1 MCNKSAVSFVYNLET
16 MLTNT
21 KYNFLVQQYRNG
33 VYTYSFYMLKN
44 RMDADDVTQEVL
56 IRIWKNMNKFKLLSA
71 KSWIMKTTH
80 NLCLDF
86 LRRRK
91 KELEKNPYSTEDI
104 LEYTTDKQSEDPV
117 MLTENKI
124 NDTKVKEAI
133 KKLPEK
139 IRSVFVLYEIDGMK
153 YKEISKVLDLPINSV
168 KVYILR
174 ARKKL
179 QNELQLLR

>member
-1 MCNKSAVSFVYNLET
+1 
-16 MLTNT
+16 
-21 KYNFLVQQYRNG
+21 
-33 VYTYSFYMLKN
+33 MLKN

-86 LRRRK
+86 LRKRK
-91 KELEKNPYSTEDI
+91 KELDKNPLSIDDI
-104 LEYTTDKQSEDPV
+104 LDYTTNKQSENPV
-117 MLTENKI
+117 TTTENKI

-133 KKLPEK
+133 KRLPKK
-139 IRSVFVLYEIDGMK
+139 IRSAFVLYEIDGMK
-153 YKEISKVLDLPINSV
+153 YKEISKVLDIPINSV

-174 ARKKL
+174 ARKNL

>member
-1 MCNKSAVSFVYNLET
+1 

-21 KYNFLVQQYRNG
+21 KYNFLVQQYRNR

-80 NLCLDF
+80 NLCIDF
-86 LRRRK
+86 LRKRK
-91 KELEKNPYSTEDI
+91 KELEKNPLSTDDI
-104 LEYTTDKQSEDPV
+104 LDYTTNKQSENPV
-117 MLTENKI
+117 VITESKMI
-124 NDTKVKEAI
+124 DTKVKEAI
-133 KKLPEK
+133 KRLPEK
-139 IRSVFVLYEIDGMK
+139 IRSTFVLYEIEGMK
-153 YKEISKVLDLPINSV
+153 YKEISKVLDIPINSV
-168 KVYILR
+168 KVYIMR
-174 ARKKL
+174 ARKNL